1 MELEWIKEKITQLVK
16 PQCQLSGLS
25 LWGIEFAPGAGKK
38 RGLLRIYV
46 DAPQGVNVDQCAR
59 LSRELSVILDVED
72 IIPGPYNLEIS
83 SPGLDR
89 IFFSPEQL
97 TGYIGQK
104 LKVKLTNPIDR
115 RKNFSGT
122 LQEVKGSTFTI
133 ISDSGEKWQFD
144 FVDTQKVQLKFEF
157 KN

>member
-1 MELEWIKEKITQLVK
+1 MELEWIKEKISQLVK
-16 PQCQLSGLS
+16 AQCQLFGLS
-25 LWGIEFAPGAGKK
+25 LWGIEFAPGAGKR

-104 LKVKLTNPIDR
+104 LKVKLINPVDNR
-115 RKNFSGT
+115 RNFSGT
-122 LQEVKGSTFTI
+122 LQEVKDNIFTI

-144 FVDTQKVQLKFEF
+144 FADTQRVQLKFEF
-157 KN
+157 ND